1 MAGLLEVFNQKIVN
15 DNLRN
20 RTIGAVA
27 VAAWSVFAEQSPSA
41 ARIAWAKDAVANAE
55 AIGNGW
61 MWAVA
66 GNAAVQAAN
75 FNPSDGDIQYIV
87 NSLRDKIAV

>member
-1 MAGLLEVFNQKIVN
+1 MATLLEVFNQKITN
-15 DNLRN
+15 ADLRN

-27 VAAWSVFAEQSPSA
+27 VAAWSVFAEESPAA
-41 ARIAWAKDAVANAE
+41 ARVAWAKDAVANAE
-55 AIGNGW
+55 SVGTAW

-75 FNPSDGDIQYIV
+75 FNPVDGDIQYIV
-87 NSLRDKIAV
+87 NALRDKIAV